1 MDTPAASSAA
11 PGRSSQNLTYAI
23 KTGDGPWYRYL
34 VDLTLIS
41 PLVMLLAI
49 GYSFQIRWTEKGPML
64 LVAFVLLTF
73 AMMGNIKY
81 GLSVRYTTIW
91 DMPLRFL
98 AAAQLARLTLRGRRL
113 AMVAFTSA
121 ALGLAA
127 FEFNQYRI
135 FCVQFPAYALTD
147 GELLQAVRILK

>member
-1 MDTPAASSAA
+1 MK
-11 PGRSSQNLTYAI
+11 I
-23 KTGDGPWYRYL
+23 KTTEWAVNNGDGPWYRYL

-98 AAAQLARLTLRGRRL
+98 AVLLVARFSMRAGRW
-113 AMVAFTSA
+113 
-121 ALGLAA
+121 
-127 FEFNQYRI
+127 
-135 FCVQFPAYALTD
+135 
-147 GELLQAVRILK
+147 